1 MNGDFLERAQKLMLS
16 DEFNSKVD
24 NMINRQ
30 SLRGGKN
37 VMESRGA
44 MPSVGSSIA
53 EIEMSKVIDE
63 SPGFLYS
70 PALESEFGSKKRM
83 TETEIKPNK
92 VVTEMASAVSGIDY
106 SLIKTIID
114 ESIRRNLDDIKK
126 EMLNENNSVRGVRIA
141 KGNKIQL
148 MDAKGNI
155 YEGILKLKSRNKQ

>member
-37 VMESRGA
+37 VMESRGT
-44 MPSVGSSIA
+44 MPTVNRGIA
-53 EIEMSKVIDE
+53 EMEMSKVIDE

-83 TETEIKPNK
+83 TENEIKPNK
-92 VVTEMASAVSGIDY
+92 VATEIANANNSIDY

-114 ESIRRNLDDIKK
+114 ESIRRNLDSIKK
-126 EMLNENNSVRGVRIA
+126 EILNEDNSVRGVRIA

-155 YEGILKLKSRNKQ
+155 YEGVLKLKVHNS

>member
-37 VMESRGA
+37 VMESRGT
-44 MPSVGSSIA
+44 MPTVNRGIA
-53 EIEMSKVIDE
+53 EMEMSKVIDE

-83 TETEIKPNK
+83 TENEIKPNK
-92 VVTEMASAVSGIDY
+92 VAAEIANANNSIDY

-141 KGNKIQL
+141 KGNKIQM

-155 YEGILKLKSRNKQ
+155 YEGVLKLKSRNKQ